1 MFRVFA
7 SNGAGGISVVLE
19 TAEAAI
25 RKQAEFRAEGFRT
38 VSVFDAAGT
47 VIGETELAAIAQTD
61 AGSAVP
67 WI

>member
-1 MFRVFA
+1 
-7 SNGAGGISVVLE
+7 VL
-19 TAEAAI
+19 
-25 RKQAEFRAEGFRT
+25 
-38 VSVFDAAGT
+38 DAAGT